1 MRIVLAS
8 GCSPACH
15 DVACFLAGL
24 VVLRAPTT
32 DAQFPTPPEIRHER
46 VLDEATVAM
55 ERDQLEAIK
64 RELEG
69 VQDPETIALL
79 EEIDELL
86 DDVDIM
92 LDAASGGIGPKNKI
106 KYLEHGSGSCSKV
119 GSRARWPMC
128 SSTAPPTTS
137 NDSLVHGEESFCLV
151 IDTHA
156 CR

>member
-1 MRIVLAS
+1 MPFPLFAAIPGAEHALEAAGVPAS
-8 GCSPACH
+8 GL
-15 DVACFLAGL
+15 F
-24 VVLRAPTT
+24 
-32 DAQFPTPPEIRHER
+32 
-46 VLDEATVAM
+46 
-55 ERDQLEAIK
+55 
-64 RELEG
+64 
-69 VQDPETIALL
+69 
-79 EEIDELL
+79 DELL

-92 LDAASGGIGPKNKI
+92 LDAAPGGIGPKNKI